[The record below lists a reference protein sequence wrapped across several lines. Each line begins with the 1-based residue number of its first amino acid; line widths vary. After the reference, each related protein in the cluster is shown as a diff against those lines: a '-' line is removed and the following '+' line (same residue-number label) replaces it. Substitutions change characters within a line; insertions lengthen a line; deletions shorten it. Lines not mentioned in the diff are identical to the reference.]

1 MEIKEFEFDKI
12 NNFIENIIQL
22 TYNNDIKWDVTRPR
36 YDDTKLSQ
44 QSLRVRLTAEFYNKQ
59 LILISQDNK
68 FNFEVIFKDVS
79 DIAEELPL
87 VNDDKIQEQLKEL
100 YKFIIY
106 RPEIYNNFN
115 KLFDKVHY
123 EAAEIK

>member
-12 NNFIENIIQL
+12 NNFIKNIIKL
-22 TYNNDIKWDVTRPR
+22 TYNNYIKWDFKHPQ

-44 QSLRVRLTAEFYNKQ
+44 QSLCVRLTAKFYNKH

-79 DIAEELPL
+79 DIAEELPF

-106 RPEIYNNFN
+106 RPEIHNKFN
-115 KLFDKVHY
+115 ELFDKVHY